1 MQRLEEAIASG
12 AVVGWGLVG
21 LIVFTPLAFG
31 TVEGWSLALLEWGIV
46 TVALA
51 ALAERRLAPTP
62 PTGAP
67 RRTGV
72 EWPLGLSLA
81 LVCLQLLPIP
91 AALTARI
98 APGAH
103 RAHQASVAPPTGGIA
118 TAQDFESL
126 RASLDLKPPPS
137 WRPLSVNDGETW
149 TKGRLLATLVLLF
162 LVASSWAATQERA
175 LFLVRAILVTGFSV
189 ALFGIV
195 QHLTWN
201 GRIYWLRPAPRDT
214 AFGPFVNHNHFA
226 GYVEMVMPLAIVMA
240 FHLVSRRGRRRA
252 DGFEGEDEADLA
264 GGSAAFDD
272 SQEAA
277 GRWGQWTLALFAA
290 VVLLGSLVL
299 SGSRGGLL
307 SAVLGGGILFAALW
321 RRIRPRA
328 LAWSVAAALP
338 ILAALLAAW
347 IGADVLRMGGEEGRS
362 VEREAS
368 FHSRWVIWKE
378 VARRLPEAGAAGF
391 GLGTFEE
398 SFAPYTPRGT
408 AQRWDRAHNDYLQI
422 AWETGALGALF
433 ILWGGLAFGWSY
445 VAPALRGAGHPLDL
459 FRVAVAVSLA
469 SLLFHSVVDFN
480 LQIGSNAFLFAL
492 LAGLLVALHR
502 VVARDTADKAG
513 TPESGAGQGLRLH
526 VASEPRILGA
536 GEGEEERG

>member
-1 MQRLEEAIASG
+1 MPDVLDAIASG
-12 AVVGWGLVG
+12 AVVRWGLVA
-21 LIVFTPLAFG
+21 LIAFTPLAFG
-31 TVEGWSLALLEWGIV
+31 TVEGWSIALLEWGIV

-51 ALAERRLAPTP
+51 ALAERRLAPAP
-62 PTGAP
+62 EGAS

-72 EWPLGLSLA
+72 EWPLGLYLG

-91 AALTARI
+91 AALTARV
-98 APGAH
+98 APGAQK
-103 RAHQASVAPPTGGIA
+103 AHEAAVVAPSGGVA
-118 TAQDFESL
+118 TAQDFEAL
-126 RASLDLKPPPS
+126 RGSLDLRPPAS
-137 WRPLSVNDGETW
+137 WRPLSVNEGETW
-149 TKGRLLATLVLLF
+149 AKGRLLATLLLLF
-162 LVASSWAATQERA
+162 FVASSWAATRERA

-201 GRIYWLRPAPRDT
+201 GKLYWLRPAPRDSG
-214 AFGPFVNHNHFA
+214 FGPFVNHNHFA
-226 GYVEMVMPLAIVMA
+226 GYVEMVMPLAIAMA
-240 FHLVSRRGRRRA
+240 YYLVSRRGRRSEA
-252 DGFEGEDEADLA
+252 DAFEGDDEADLA
-264 GGSAAFDD
+264 GGTAALDD

-307 SAVLGGGILFAALW
+307 SAVLGGGILFAVLW

-347 IGADVLRMGGEEGRS
+347 IGTDVLRVGDAGRS

-422 AWETGALGALF
+422 AWETGGLGVLL
-433 ILWGGLAFGWSY
+433 ILWGGLLFGWAY

-469 SLLFHSVVDFN
+469 SLLLHSIVDFN

-502 VVARDTADKAG
+502 VVARESGAGADPAQ
-513 TPESGAGQGLRLH
+513 TGAGQGLRLH

-536 GEGEEERG
+536 GDDEEERG